1 MDNTIESL
9 SFDSEFQLLDVDQ
22 ENGLLENGKSTESL
36 VDNLETN
43 LKTNGTM
50 KKEQSKSDVKSGLL
64 SSMLD
69 GDTDNK
75 GLFFK
80 KIYAVS
86 PNFLHTTPLQDD

>member
-9 SFDSEFQLLDVDQ
+9 SFDSEFKLLDVNQ
-22 ENGLLENGKSTESL
+22 ENGLLENGKSTEPL

-50 KKEQSKSDVKSGLL
+50 KKEESKSDVKSGLL

-75 GLFFK
+75 GLFFIK
-80 KIYAVS
+80 FYPVS
-86 PNFLHTTPLQDD
+86 RSFFAHDPTTR